1 MGTARKKD
9 VLELPFSFNKNRP
22 FWKFSV
28 LAASIIVLT
37 LGYLFIRSTL
47 TPKDYVYAQVK
58 ISQGSWWVVAQKPS
72 IWFIQNLNAGE
83 KQQTLLGGVDAEII
97 ETRYY
102 PFKSDAHKFETEY
115 SIYVLAR
122 LSVETTGGRYI
133 FNRKPIAVGSEINL
147 AFPSVQFAGTIIS
160 LSPELPKDELT
171 EKTIV
176 LTKKL
181 AYPWEYDMVKAGDTQ
196 FDGVDSVFEVTSKS
210 FRDTYT
216 LRQDVYGNTAYQ
228 SPERRIYLTVTGRI
242 KVRQEDGNLIF
253 GEEQILK
260 PGSEIDLATDGF
272 VFSQFYVADIR

>member
-9 VLELPFSFNKNRP
+9 VLKLPFSFNKNKP

-37 LGYLFIRSTL
+37 LAYLFIRSTL
-47 TPKDYVYAQVK
+47 TPKEFVYAQVK

-72 IWFIQNLNAGE
+72 IWFIQNLNTGE
-83 KQQTLLGGVDAEII
+83 RQQKLLGGVDAEII

-115 SIYVLAR
+115 SVYVLIK
-122 LSVETTGGRYI
+122 LSVEKTGGKYL
-133 FNRKPIAVGSEINL
+133 FNRNPIAVGSEIDL

-160 LSPELPKDELT
+160 LSPQLPEGELT

-196 FDGVDSVFEVTSKS
+196 FDGEDSVFEVTSKS
-210 FRDTYT
+210 LRDTYT

-228 SPERRIYLTVTGRI
+228 SPERRIYLTVTGKI
-242 KVRQEDGNLIF
+242 KVRDEGGNLIF

-260 PGSEIDLATDGF
+260 PGSEIDLATNGF